1 MGLLGESCGAGL
13 DFSSQDNID
22 YERLCVVMVLA
33 VVTSDERECSWG
45 WVLGWGWVLSGACVF
60 FLFFCLL
67 IPEPSKN

>member
-33 VVTSDERECSWG
+33 VVTSVNAVGVGC
-45 WVLGWGWVLSGACVF
+45 WVGVGCYRVRVF
-60 FLFFCLL
+60 FFF
-67 IPEPSKN
+67 SSVF

>member
-33 VVTSDERECSWG
+33 VVTSVNAVGVE
-45 WVLGWGWVLSGACVF
+45 LGLGIIGCVC
-60 FLFFCLL
+60 LFSFLL
-67 IPEPSKN
+67 IPEPSKK

>member
-33 VVTSDERECSWG
+33 VVTSVNAVGVE
-45 WVLGWGWVLSGACVF
+45 LGSCGVR
-60 FLFFCLL
+60 
-67 IPEPSKN
+67 K

>member
-33 VVTSDERECSWG
+33 VVTS
-45 WVLGWGWVLSGACVF
+45 VNQLGLGVELGLGVIGCVCFFSFLLSSDSRA
-60 FLFFCLL
+60 
-67 IPEPSKN
+67 E